1 MINRTAKESIEK
13 AMLYTKSYEYIYGYK
28 DYMNPVSKSWIQTL
42 STANPQMYTA
52 EYKRKAL
59 EKIGKS
65 AIDCSGLV
73 CECVG
78 LPEMNSTS
86 IRSLP
91 YSDTNYTYVN
101 KAKLQPGDICGKK
114 GHVGLFVGDGK
125 VVEARSMAAGVH
137 MFDLKS
143 QPWTEFI
150 HPDYKTAESE
160 EYSKTGWIKEPDG
173 RYWYAKSK
181 KKGDYYKS
189 GIFEIDGKEYL
200 FDEEGYVLRYLA
212 ICASREGVIIGD
224 VKDYLYM

>member
-1 MINRTAKESIEK
+1 MINRTAKETIEK

-28 DYMNPVSKSWIQTL
+28 DYMNPVSKSWIEIL

-59 EKIGKS
+59 EKVGKS

-91 YSDTNYTYVN
+91 YSDKNYTYVN
-101 KAKLQPGDICGKK
+101 RTKLQPGDICGKK
-114 GHVGLFVGDGK
+114 GHVGLYVGSEK

-137 MFDLKS
+137 EFALNS

-150 HPDYKTAESE
+150 HPYYKTDETE
-160 EYSKTGWIKEPDG
+160 EYSKTGWIFEPDG
-173 RYWYAKSK
+173 RCWYAKSK

-189 GIFEIDGKEYL
+189 GIYKIDGKEYL
-200 FDEEGYVLRYLA
+200 FDSDGYLIDVL
-212 ICASREGVIIGD
+212 VIMTAPMGNID
-224 VKDYLYM
+224 TKVIRHWAE